1 MLAEFDLSLKAKI
14 SYNLM
19 HWIAFYGTMLCW
31 YFNIQVKAIVR
42 LSASS
47 YEQWYNFIILN
58 LHLLWS
64 SENKILQGLLQL
76 HVVILWHIILILS
89 KPILWSYSSMLSYS
103 DTLSWFWANQFC
115 VLIPFYCILSRKAR
129 NTGTNFIVFGLT
141 TLGHDRMI
149 YCTWGEHANH
159 YTTTCM
165 S

>member
-1 MLAEFDLSLKAKI
+1 MNND
-14 SYNLM
+14 
-19 HWIAFYGTMLCW
+19 
-31 YFNIQVKAIVR
+31 
-42 LSASS
+42 
-47 YEQWYNFIILN
+47 IIL
-58 LHLLWS
+58 LFWICIFYDQARIKYYKDCYS
-64 SENKILQGLLQL
+64 SMLSYSDTLSWFWVNQFCDLTAPCCHTLTHYIDSEQTNSVFLQL

>member
-89 KPILWSYSSMLSYS
+89 KPILWSYSSMLSHS
-103 DTLSWFWANQFC
+103 DTLYWFWPNQFC
-115 VLIPFYCILSRKAR
+115 D
-129 NTGTNFIVFGLT
+129 LT
-141 TLGHDRMI
+141 APCCHTL
-149 YCTWGEHANH
+149 TH
-159 YTTTCM
+159 YLD
-165 S
+165 SE